1 MQIGERQPL
10 QMKVKR
16 RVSAPPPLRETEKPI
31 AEPRPEVETGSAHV
45 TTPSVSPATK
55 PLTNAVRPRAQS
67 LSDEHLP
74 QSATTRTQ
82 RTTVPVVRSIP
93 APEQESSARTSEA
106 AAVVSTAKAASQPRP
121 AERQAAVQ
129 RLVVGTALDAR
140 MTAVG
145 IHVNDL
151 DQKIGLQQMLSTKL
165 KTPGEEAKV
174 AAFLKEMT
182 STPDAE
188 KLPASS
194 LNLLYAR
201 TDELTGRE
209 GLKEFAVRS
218 LINAENEQDVS
229 KFLDDLSGTDAV
241 QLSADRLAQ
250 IYAVRADVM
259 SKPGL
264 KGFLIKAHIDKQN
277 INDLNEFVAAYKGSA
292 AADLDASKLR
302 FLFDQ
307 RADLKENAGLNDFVV
322 EALSKGE
329 STESLKP
336 FLAESKD
343 PRVATFKKEQVSLFY
358 RNYARVKDESE
369 LKEVV
374 IDKLAT
380 TVDWEAGLN
389 RFLEAI
395 GPLNTKPLKS
405 QQLDFIYGL
414 DDDLKATVLDR
425 PNQGQKTNLAVLA
438 VDQFSDQTTASGA
451 IGEISDLRA
460 FGYKGGFLDAARAG
474 AKKLGEKKYSQALQN
489 LNADEKKAIAAVP
502 KQFVAPVAPAKAR
515 PSSSLSKKDQRSQK
529 GLIEEWNQYDA
540 DKRKFDTELPQEIST
555 ETNRLKASYK
565 QQRDDLANGKDAN
578 FVTPEFEKN
587 RQFASSAGFSDDAQW
602 ALKLAG
608 DSEQAQILFLA
619 CQDTPELKKFG
630 EWAVT
635 SFAGQELEDVLSA
648 AKDLGGDS
656 EKALAAAPF
665 YASCPDD
672 ATRQWLKKRAAT
684 DTAADLKFEVGI
696 LTGHT
701 IGTLKNATAAMDAA
715 PSAVNDKAQYN
726 KLLQKYNKVLKT
738 AGLSDSLLALFKQV
752 DIQQADLPAHD
763 PPLVLN
769 TIKNG
774 GIKSATVQRI
784 FDTYGDRGDLEDFLK
799 AANPLPKDYGSLEEI
814 CALVRREP
822 TIAEKDHYSIEDVTW
837 ALNLATT
844 PQEARPM
851 AVGKDFVKHL
861 LSRVDVENRTRSDMT
876 TNDMGHKEWLLVSG
890 KPWGTVTVSNAGFGP
905 TAMTGIFKLTI
916 DGTDVQIHNHF
927 KKKGGAQY
935 SLHLKDGKGGLQGPE
950 LTAKQDKS
958 VYGPISVGALG
969 AYTTWVGNKGWD
981 LYTV

>member
-1 MQIGERQPL
+1 MQIGEHRPL

-16 RVSAPPPLRETEKPI
+16 RVTAPPRPMETEKPI
-31 AEPRPEVETGSAHV
+31 AEPLPEVETGSDHV

-67 LSDEHLP
+67 LSEEHLP
-74 QSATTRTQ
+74 QPETTRTQ

-93 APEQESSARTSEA
+93 APEQESSVRPSETT
-106 AAVVSTAKAASQPRP
+106 AVVSTAKATSQPRP
-121 AERQAAVQ
+121 VERQAAVQ

-151 DQKIGLQQMLSTKL
+151 DQKIGLQQMLSAKL

-209 GLKEFAVRS
+209 GLKEFTVKS

-229 KFLDDLSGTDAV
+229 KFLDDLNGTDAV
-241 QLSADRLAQ
+241 QLPADRLAQ

-264 KGFLIKAHIDKQN
+264 KGFLIKAHTDKQN
-277 INDLNEFVAAYKGSA
+277 ISDLNEFVADYKDSA
-292 AADLDASKLR
+292 AAYLDASKLR

-329 STESLKP
+329 STDSLRP

-343 PRVATFKKEQVSLFY
+343 PRVAAFRKEQVSLLY
-358 RNYARVKDESE
+358 KNYARVKDEPE

-374 IDKLAT
+374 INKLAT

-405 QQLDFIYGL
+405 RQLDFIYGL
-414 DDDLKATVLDR
+414 GDDLKATVVDR
-425 PNQGQKTNLAVLA
+425 PNQGRKTNLAVFA
-438 VDQFSDQTTASGA
+438 VDQFSDQTTASGT
-451 IGEISDLRA
+451 IGEISDLKA
-460 FGYKGGFLDAARAG
+460 FGYKGGFLDAAREG
-474 AKKLGEKKYSQALQN
+474 AKELGEKKYRQALQN
-489 LNADEKKAIAAVP
+489 LNSDEQKALAAVP
-502 KQFVAPVAPAKAR
+502 KQFVAPVAPDKAR
-515 PSSSLSKKDQRSQK
+515 PSSSLSKKDQRAQK
-529 GLIEEWNQYDA
+529 NLTEEWNQYDA
-540 DKRKFDTELPQEIST
+540 DKKNFDTEVPQKISA
-555 ETNRLKASYK
+555 ETKRLKAAYK
-565 QQRDDLANGKDAN
+565 QQRDDLAKDKEEN
-578 FVTPEFEKN
+578 FVAPEFEKN
-587 RQFASSAGFSDDAQW
+587 QQFASNASFNDEAQW
-602 ALKLAG
+602 ALKLTG

-619 CQDTPELKKFG
+619 CKDTPELKKFG

-635 SFAGQELEDVLSA
+635 SFAGQKLEDVLSA

-656 EKALAAAPF
+656 EKAQAAAPY

-672 ATRQWLKKRAAT
+672 ATRQWLKKRSAT
-684 DTAADLKFEVGI
+684 DTAEDLKFEVGI
-696 LTGHT
+696 LTGHA
-701 IGTLKNATAAMDAA
+701 IGTLKNATAAIDAA
-715 PSAVNDKAQYN
+715 PSAVNDKGQYN
-726 KLLQKYNKVLKT
+726 KLLQKYNKLLKK

-752 DIQQADLPAHD
+752 DIQEAGLPVHD

-769 TIKNG
+769 AIKNG
-774 GIKSATVQRI
+774 GIKSATVQHI
-784 FDTYGDRGDLEDFLK
+784 FDTYGERGNLEDFLT
-799 AANPLPKDYGSLEEI
+799 AANPLPKDYGSLAEI
-814 CALVRREP
+814 CELVRREP
-822 TIAEKDHYSIEDVTW
+822 TTAAKDHYSIEDVTW

-844 PQEARPM
+844 PKTPRPTP
-851 AVGKDFVKHL
+851 VGKDFVKHL
-861 LSRVDVENRTRSDMT
+861 LKRIDVENRTRADMA

-890 KPWGTVTVSNAGFGP
+890 KSWGTVTVSNVGFGP
-905 TAMTGIFKLTI
+905 NAMTGIFKLTI

-927 KKKGGAQY
+927 YKKGGVQY
-935 SLHLKDGKGGLQGPE
+935 SLHLKDGKGALQGPE
-950 LTAKQDKS
+950 LTSKQDKS
-958 VYGPISVGALG
+958 VYGPISAGALG